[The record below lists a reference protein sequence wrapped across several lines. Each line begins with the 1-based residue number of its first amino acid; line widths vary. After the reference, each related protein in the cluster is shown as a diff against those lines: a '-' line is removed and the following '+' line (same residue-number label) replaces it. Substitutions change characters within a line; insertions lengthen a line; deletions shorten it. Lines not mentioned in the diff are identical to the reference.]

1 MLAESSR
8 KYSMAFEN
16 GFHFGVFYAYLR
28 LKELEIKNVTWLSDL
43 VSMNLSK
50 NSPGWNKYSVPFM
63 YHLNAQGQYE
73 R

>member
-1 MLAESSR
+1 MLAEASR

-16 GFHFGVFYAYLR
+16 CFHFGAFYAYLK

-43 VSMNLSK
+43 VSMNLGK
-50 NSPGWNKYSVPFM
+50 NSPGWNKYTVPFM
-63 YHLNAQGQYE
+63 YHVNAAGQYE